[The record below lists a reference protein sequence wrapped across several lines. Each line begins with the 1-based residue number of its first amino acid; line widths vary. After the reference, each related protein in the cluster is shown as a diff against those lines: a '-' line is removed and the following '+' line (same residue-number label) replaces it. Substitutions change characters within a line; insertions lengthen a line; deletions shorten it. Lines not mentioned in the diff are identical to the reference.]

1 MRSCQLLFDV
11 RARSG
16 VATTHKIY
24 DYKIKN
30 VTAAGYSTRRRSRVV
45 IVGCASVMRRL
56 LFVDNVDTV
65 QHVYDT
71 IRTAIHEY
79 GGAATRTTC
88 VRAAGTL

>member
-1 MRSCQLLFDV
+1 
-11 RARSG
+11 
-16 VATTHKIY
+16 
-24 DYKIKN
+24 
-30 VTAAGYSTRRRSRVV
+30 
-45 IVGCASVMRRL
+45 MRRL

-65 QHVYDT
+65 QDVYDT